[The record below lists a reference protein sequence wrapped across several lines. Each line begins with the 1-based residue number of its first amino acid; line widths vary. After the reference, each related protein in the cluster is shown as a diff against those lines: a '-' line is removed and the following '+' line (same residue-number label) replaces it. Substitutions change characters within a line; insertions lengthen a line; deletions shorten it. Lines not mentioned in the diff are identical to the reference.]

1 MGNYLDTRIT
11 SEQSDINKVL
21 TNCTGIILV
30 TRITREHSDINK
42 VLTNFTGIILVT
54 HTAEKGL

>member
-11 SEQSDINKVL
+11 REQS
-21 TNCTGIILV
+21 
-30 TRITREHSDINK
+30 SSNK

-54 HTAEKGL
+54 RATIEQSSNNTALANCTGIILVTRTIKE